1 MAVNIHA
8 ARQRLFHVLFDQH
21 QRSGRR
27 FEGLCG
33 VFALLSVVVIFVES
47 GLGTQYHLTVD
58 EWHIFVWLEL
68 FVTAVFTLE
77 YILRI
82 ISWPNPLRY
91 IFSFW
96 GLIDLATIL
105 PLYVMWLWPE
115 ISINYVFAWRAMRA
129 IRALR
134 ILKLLRFMPSLNI
147 FWAAIVSARHQ
158 LILFYSFIAIVMVIF
173 GSLMYLIEGPQ
184 YGFTTLNAS
193 VYWAIVTITT
203 VGYGDITPHTPL
215 GRILASVLILIG
227 YSIIAIPTGL
237 ITTHMTT
244 AFQNRR
250 SQRICQN
257 CQHGPHDK
265 NARYCNACGSALA
278 QQADG

>member
-1 MAVNIHA
+1 MAFHIHA
-8 ARQRLFHVLFDQH
+8 ARLRLYHLLFDQNR
-21 QRSGRR
+21 RSGRH

-33 VFALLSVVVIFVES
+33 IFALLSVLVIFIES
-47 GLGTQYHLTVD
+47 GLGTQYHLTLD

-68 FVTAVFTLE
+68 IVTAVFTFE
-77 YILRI
+77 YFLRI
-82 ISWPNPLRY
+82 ISWPNPLKY

-96 GLIDLATIL
+96 GIIDLATIL

-115 ISINYVFAWRAMRA
+115 ISIEYVFAWRAMRA

-147 FWAAIVSARHQ
+147 FWSAIVSARHQ

-173 GSLMYLIEGPQ
+173 GSLMYLVEGPR

-215 GRILASVLILIG
+215 GRILASILIL
-227 YSIIAIPTGL
+227 SL
-237 ITTHMTT
+237 IH
-244 AFQNRR
+244 
-250 SQRICQN
+250 I
-257 CQHGPHDK
+257 
-265 NARYCNACGSALA
+265 
-278 QQADG
+278 

>member
-1 MAVNIHA
+1 MAVSLSA
-8 ARQRLFHVLFDQH
+8 ARLRLYHLLFDQTR
-21 QRSGRR
+21 RSGRR

-33 VFALLSVVVIFVES
+33 LFALLSVVIIFVES
-47 GLGTQYHLTVD
+47 GLGSQYHLSLD

-68 FVTAVFTLE
+68 GVTAVFTAE
-77 YILRI
+77 YILRV

-96 GLIDLATIL
+96 GFIDLATVL

-115 ISINYVFAWRAMRA
+115 MSLEYVFAWRAMRV

-147 FWAAIVSARHQ
+147 FWRAIVSARHQ

-227 YSIIAIPTGL
+227 YSIIGYSG
-237 ITTHMTT
+237 
-244 AFQNRR
+244 RR
-250 SQRICQN
+250 FR
-257 CQHGPHDK
+257 
-265 NARYCNACGSALA
+265 
-278 QQADG
+278 

>member
-1 MAVNIHA
+1 MAFHIHA
-8 ARQRLFHVLFDQH
+8 ARLRLYHLLFDQNR
-21 QRSGRR
+21 RSGRH

-33 VFALLSVVVIFVES
+33 VFALLSVLVIFIES
-47 GLGTQYHLTVD
+47 GLGTQYHLTLD

-68 FVTAVFTLE
+68 VVTAVFTFE
-77 YILRI
+77 YFLRI
-82 ISWPNPLRY
+82 ISWPNPLKY

-96 GLIDLATIL
+96 GIIDLATIL

-115 ISINYVFAWRAMRA
+115 ISIEYVFAWRAMRA

-173 GSLMYLIEGPQ
+173 GSLMYLVEGPR
-184 YGFTTLNAS
+184 YGFTS

-215 GRILASVLILIG
+215 GRILASILILIG

-237 ITTHMTT
+237 ITSHMTT

-250 SQRICQN
+250 TQRQCPH
-257 CQHGPHDK
+257 CQHNVHEKD
-265 NARYCNACGSALA
+265 ARYCNACGSELPE
-278 QQADG
+278 

>member
-1 MAVNIHA
+1 VAVNIHA
-8 ARQRLFHVLFDQH
+8 ARLRLYHLLFDQN
-21 QRSGRR
+21 RRTGRH

-33 VFALLSVVVIFVES
+33 VFALLSVLVIFIES
-47 GLGTQYHLTVD
+47 GLGTQYHLTLD
-58 EWHIFVWLEL
+58 EWHIFVWLEF

-77 YILRI
+77 YFLRI
-82 ISWPNPLRY
+82 VSWPNPIKY
-91 IFSFW
+91 IFSCW
-96 GLIDLATIL
+96 GIIDLATIL

-115 ISINYVFAWRAMRA
+115 ISIEYVFAWRAMRA

-173 GSLMYLIEGPQ
+173 GSLMYLIEGPK

-203 VGYGDITPHTPL
+203 VGYGDITPHTPM
-215 GRILASVLILIG
+215 GRILASILILIG

-244 AFQNRR
+244 EFQNRR
-250 SQRICQN
+250 TQRVCPKCRHN
-257 CQHGPHDK
+257 THDK
-265 NARYCNACGSALA
+265 NARYCNACGSELP
-278 QQADG
+278 D

>member
-1 MAVNIHA
+1 MAFHIHA
-8 ARQRLFHVLFDQH
+8 ARRRLYHLLFDQNR
-21 QRSGRR
+21 RSGRH

-33 VFALLSVVVIFVES
+33 IFALLSVLVIFIES
-47 GLGTQYHLTVD
+47 GLGTQYHLTLD

-68 FVTAVFTLE
+68 IVTAVFTFE
-77 YILRI
+77 YFLRI
-82 ISWPNPLRY
+82 ISWPYPLKY

-96 GLIDLATIL
+96 GIIDLATIL

-115 ISINYVFAWRAMRA
+115 ISIEYVFAWRAMRA

-147 FWAAIVSARHQ
+147 FWSAIVSARHQ

-173 GSLMYLIEGPQ
+173 GSLMYLVEGPR

-215 GRILASVLILIG
+215 GRILASILILIG

-244 AFQNRR
+244 TFQNRR
-250 SQRICQN
+250 TQRICSN
-257 CQHGPHDK
+257 CQHANHEKD
-265 NARYCNACGSALA
+265 ARYCNACGSKLPE
-278 QQADG
+278 

>member
-1 MAVNIHA
+1 MAVLLSA
-8 ARQRLFHVLFDQH
+8 ARLRLYHLLFDQTR
-21 QRSGRR
+21 RSGRR

-33 VFALLSVVVIFVES
+33 LFALLSVVIIFVES
-47 GLGTQYHLTVD
+47 GLGSQYHLSLD
-58 EWHIFVWLEL
+58 EWHVFVWLEL
-68 FVTAVFTLE
+68 GITAVFTAE
-77 YILRI
+77 YILRV

-96 GLIDLATIL
+96 GFIDLATVL

-115 ISINYVFAWRAMRA
+115 MSLEYVFAWRAMRV

-147 FWAAIVSARHQ
+147 FWRAIVSARHQ

-244 AFQNRR
+244 ALQNRR
-250 SQRICQN
+250 ARRVCPN
-257 CQHGPHDK
+257 CSNAEHDK
-265 NARYCNACGSALA
+265 NARFCHACGTELP
-278 QQADG
+278 Q

>member
-1 MAVNIHA
+1 MAFHIHA
-8 ARQRLFHVLFDQH
+8 ARLRLYHLLFDQNR
-21 QRSGRR
+21 RSGRH
-27 FEGLCG
+27 FEGFCG
-33 VFALLSVVVIFVES
+33 LFALLSVLVIFIES

-58 EWHIFVWLEL
+58 EWHVFVWLEL
-68 FVTAVFTLE
+68 IVTAVFTCE

-82 ISWPNPLRY
+82 ISWPNPLKY

-96 GLIDLATIL
+96 GIIDLATIL

-115 ISINYVFAWRAMRA
+115 ISIEYVFAWRAMRA

-147 FWAAIVSARHQ
+147 FWTAIVSARHQ

-173 GSLMYLIEGPQ
+173 GALMYLVEGPR

-215 GRILASVLILIG
+215 GRILASILILIG
-227 YSIIAIPTGL
+227 YSIIAIPTSL

-244 AFQNRR
+244 TFQNRR
-250 SQRICQN
+250 TQRICSN
-257 CQHGPHDK
+257 CQHANHEKD
-265 NARYCNACGSALA
+265 ARYCNACGSKLPE
-278 QQADG
+278 